1 VSLIPNILPIILA
14 YGTWGLFSG
23 RIDLGLSIVAC
34 MSLGLV
40 VDDTVHFLS
49 KYKLA
54 REQHK
59 SVEQAIQYAFNTVGI
74 AMVITTLVLSAGFS
88 LLALSSFSPT
98 HGMGALLALTAVFA
112 LIIDFL
118 FLPIL
123 LIAFDN
129 KTLANKSNKNDKKH
143 HTL

>member
-1 VSLIPNILPIILA
+1 VVLA
-14 YGTWGLFSG
+14 YGAWGFISG

-34 MSLGLV
+34 MSIGLV

-49 KYKLA
+49 KYQLA
-54 REQHK
+54 RQQGK
-59 SVEQAIQYAFNTVGI
+59 TTEQAIQYAFSTVGI
-74 AMVITTLVLSAGFS
+74 AMLITTFVLAAGFL

-123 LIAFDN
+123 LITFDSS
-129 KTLANKSNKNDKKH
+129 TKSNVNQH
-143 HTL
+143 